1 MNYPQ
6 FVENNTYIAQ
16 DASRSEVDQL
26 KAMLSNLTRVH
37 LLSAANFDSFDNLI
51 HEYLLAG
58 IEVFGLETG
67 IVSEITGDSYRICD
81 VISPLDILEKN
92 QVFEL
97 KDTYCSE
104 VVRSG
109 MILGFPEVGKLEYM
123 SCHPV
128 YQNLK
133 LEAYLSAPILVEG
146 QLFGT
151 LNFTSTQVRL
161 RGFSCHEN
169 DLIVLLANSIA
180 SFIVL
185 RRKEEELVSL
195 NQRIKRFVGFV
206 AHDLRNPIGSILSLC
221 QFGLRPSTS
230 PERLFA
236 LMEKIQ
242 NSATTALEF
251 VGAILENAA
260 LASGKLPVEIKP
272 YNLQV
277 LLTEAK
283 ESVLQFNEQ
292 AETKIKITADHEIM
306 VGIDALR
313 IKQCLMNLFINGLK
327 YSPADGAILVVT
339 RLQNQKVFI
348 DISNDIGRAQ
358 KIRPETYGSVGFGLD
373 IAREILTA
381 HASNLVIDQSDSRYV
396 ASFSLDVI

>member
-146 QLFGT
+146 ELFGT
-151 LNFTSTQVRL
+151 LNFTST
-161 RGFSCHEN
+161 
-169 DLIVLLANSIA
+169 
-180 SFIVL
+180 
-185 RRKEEELVSL
+185 
-195 NQRIKRFVGFV
+195 
-206 AHDLRNPIGSILSLC
+206 
-221 QFGLRPSTS
+221 
-230 PERLFA
+230 
-236 LMEKIQ
+236 
-242 NSATTALEF
+242 
-251 VGAILENAA
+251 
-260 LASGKLPVEIKP
+260 
-272 YNLQV
+272 
-277 LLTEAK
+277 
-283 ESVLQFNEQ
+283 
-292 AETKIKITADHEIM
+292 
-306 VGIDALR
+306 
-313 IKQCLMNLFINGLK
+313 
-327 YSPADGAILVVT
+327 
-339 RLQNQKVFI
+339 
-348 DISNDIGRAQ
+348 
-358 KIRPETYGSVGFGLD
+358 
-373 IAREILTA
+373 
-381 HASNLVIDQSDSRYV
+381 
-396 ASFSLDVI
+396 